1 MTASRKHRVD
11 GRDARW
17 HAHREERRAQLTES
31 ALRAIRRYGAGVGMD
46 EIAAEAGTSKTVIY
60 RHLGDRLGLYL
71 AVCASVDR
79 LILEHFS
86 IALET
91 TDVAHRPTS
100 VDPRDVLIAAID
112 SYLALVENDPEV
124 YRFVT
129 RPPQVQVPREADP
142 VIGLSATIAE
152 RLTDLLAV
160 NLREAGRDDALAPI
174 FAHGLVGF
182 VRESADSWV
191 TDPHRVPRAVIVE
204 QLAEFAA
211 VGLNGYVQ
219 NHQGDSR

>member
-1 MTASRKHRVD
+1 MTGSRKHRVD

-17 HAHREERRAQLTES
+17 RAHREERRAQLTES
-31 ALRAIRRYGAGVGMD
+31 ALRAIRRHGAGVGMD

-79 LILEHFS
+79 LILQDFS
-86 IALET
+86 AALDT
-91 TDVAHRPTS
+91 ADAADHPLS
-100 VDPRDVLIAAID
+100 VDPRSALIAAID

-129 RPPQVQVPREADP
+129 RPPQVQVPRDSDP

-152 RLTDLLAV
+152 RLSDVLAA
-160 NLREAGRDDALAPI
+160 NLRNAGRDEGVAPI
-174 FAHGLVGF
+174 LAHGLVGF

-211 VGLNGYVQ
+211 VGLNGFVE
-219 NHQGDSR
+219 NHQRES

>member
-1 MTASRKHRVD
+1 MTRSRMHRVD

-17 HAHREERRAQLTES
+17 TAHREERRMQLTES
-31 ALRAIRRYGAGVGMD
+31 ALRAIRRHGAGVGMD

-79 LILEHFS
+79 LILADFS
-86 IALET
+86 AALDR
-91 TDVAHRPTS
+91 TDAARRPSS
-100 VDPRDVLIAAID
+100 VDPRSVLIAAID

-129 RPPQVQVPREADP
+129 RPPQVQVPRDSDP
-142 VIGLSATIAE
+142 VIGLSASIAE
-152 RLTDLLAV
+152 RLSDLLAA
-160 NLREAGRDDALAPI
+160 NLREGGRDEALAPI
-174 FAHGLVGF
+174 LAAGLVGF

-191 TDPHRVPRAVIVE
+191 TDPQRVPRAEIVE

-211 VGLNGYVQ
+211 VGLNGFIE
-219 NHQGDSR
+219 NHQRES